1 MMFRTF
7 WMAFALALTAGL
19 LPLTQAQA
27 QTGAPVIRSFTVDQ
41 VAELT
46 PGTELIFRV
55 NGTAGGNLQLDIDGV
70 ASPLGLAE
78 TGPGQYAGAYTISIR
93 DKIAYTSRVLA
104 TLRVDGRQTTVPLA
118 QTLLTAAAHA
128 KLATPPV
135 QVQPVAQ
142 ISRIE
147 TRNTGALTGGHE
159 ISFVVNG
166 TPGGSAMVSLDG
178 GKSTIP
184 LAEERAG
191 RYSGRYTIKTRDQ
204 FSADTQA
211 QFSLVFADKTARAA
225 KALAS
230 GASVVPVAA
239 AEAAAAAAAPP
250 SPPCEACGVVASV
263 KAVKVKGKPNY
274 VGAIAGGVAGAAL
287 GNQVGKGDGRSL
299 ATVLGAVGG
308 AVAGREIEKQ
318 VRSDVR
324 YDVVVKLD
332 NGSTRTVSY
341 EADPGVAVGA
351 KVRFDGEV
359 LRLRE

>member
-7 WMAFALALTAGL
+7 WMSLALAMAASLL
-19 LPLTQAQA
+19 LPQALA
-27 QTGAPVIRSFTVDQ
+27 QVQPGAPVIRSFTVDQ
-41 VAELT
+41 VAELA
-46 PGTELIFRV
+46 PGTELVFRV
-55 NGTAGGNLQLDIDGV
+55 NGSAGGSLQLDIDGV
-70 ASPLGLAE
+70 ANPLGLAE
-78 TGPGQYAGAYTISIR
+78 TSPGLYAGAYTISIR
-93 DKIAYTSRVLA
+93 DTISHTSRVLA
-104 TLRVDGRQTTVPLA
+104 TLRLGGRQTTVALA
-118 QTLLTAAAHA
+118 QTLLNEAAHA
-128 KLATPPV
+128 RLTTPPA

-178 GKSTIP
+178 GKSTIA
-184 LAEERAG
+184 LTEERTG
-191 RYSGRYTIKTRDQ
+191 RYSGHYTIKTRDQ
-204 FSADTQA
+204 FSAQTQA
-211 QFSLVFADKTARAA
+211 QFTLVFADKTVRAA
-225 KALAS
+225 KPLAS
-230 GASVVPVAA
+230 GVSVVPVATAEVA
-239 AEAAAAAAAPP
+239 ASSP
-250 SPPCEACGVVASV
+250 PPCEACGVVASV

-332 NGSTRTVSY
+332 NGSTRTISY
-341 EADPGVAVGA
+341 ASDPGVAVGA
-351 KVRFDGEV
+351 KVRFDGET
-359 LRLRE
+359 LRMRD